1 MEDQNFVLLDRPEDH
16 IAVVTLNRPEAM
28 NAVSP
33 AVARALEQLVDQL
46 EGDDSVRVVVLTGTG
61 GKVFC
66 AGADL
71 KEVAKGNLP
80 GLISPRYGFA
90 GFVQAKRAKPWIAA
104 VDGLA
109 LAGGCEIALACDMIV
124 ASDNGAFGLPEVLR
138 GLIASAGGLYRLPR
152 AIPKAVATEIILT
165 ANRLPSARA
174 AEFGM
179 VNRLAPAGEVL
190 GAALQLARE
199 IAVNA
204 PVAVRESLGVVR
216 QALDHDD
223 VTLHRLSL
231 EAQDRIVLT
240 EDFQEGPRAFI
251 EKRPPSWVGR

>member
-1 MEDQNFVLLDRPEDH
+1 MEDQQVVLLDKRDDH

-28 NAVSP
+28 NAVSS
-33 AVARALEQLVDQL
+33 AVTTALEKIVDEL
-46 EGDDSVRVVVLTGTG
+46 EADDSVRVIVLTANG

-71 KEVAKGNLP
+71 KEVSRGNLP

-90 GFVQAKRAKPWIAA
+90 GFVQAKRSKPWIAA
-104 VDGLA
+104 VEGLA

-124 ASDNGAFGLPEVLR
+124 ASENGAFGLPEVTR

-152 AIPKAVATEIILT
+152 AIPKAIATEIILT
-165 ANRLPSARA
+165 TNRLPSARA

-190 GAALQLARE
+190 EAALTLARE
-199 IAVNA
+199 IAANA
-204 PVAVRESLGVVR
+204 PVAVRESLAIVR

-223 VTLHRLSL
+223 ATLNRLSQ
-231 EAQDRIVLT
+231 EAQDRIILT
-240 EDFQEGPRAFI
+240 EDFQEGPRAFV
-251 EKRPPSWVGR
+251 EKRPPRWVGR